1 MQIANLYFA
10 LQQIKKLQQ
19 IDRGLELAKEQQTPV
34 NLPWLGH
41 VHPRQLFEEKSSQ
54 NSANRAGFVPY
65 KRARVGFV
73 SRSNNS
79 EIVYKKPL
87 THAVSQT
94 IHSDSKMDAPF
105 ARPDPLPSNSLVLEQ
120 AKPASLNFLTPK
132 KEFTTGSYPKLLMT
146 NSRQS
151 TQGDTEESQM
161 HGQTFGLE
169 DSPNDMV
176 TPIQLHDDESIQSV
190 KSAINAKPASSGLIK
205 ISLARPPLISA
216 QIKANEESCAQ
227 ELDHATWRSLTEQ
240 ENTCRRCITRAAKS
254 QFGQKRARKSSLS
267 YLFPCDVGMK
277 AFLRK
282 VRSLLQRRITENVS
296 KVYDVADQQIT

>member
-19 IDRGLELAKEQQTPV
+19 IDRGLELAKEKPATS

-79 EIVYKKPL
+79 DQVYKKPL
-87 THAVSQT
+87 VHTTSQT
-94 IHSDSKMDAPF
+94 VRSDSKLDAAF

-120 AKPASLNFLTPK
+120 PKSATFSFLTPK
-132 KEFTTGSYPKLLMT
+132 KEFTTGSYLHPKLLMT

-151 TQGDTEESQM
+151 T
-161 HGQTFGLE
+161 
-169 DSPNDMV
+169 
-176 TPIQLHDDESIQSV
+176 
-190 KSAINAKPASSGLIK
+190 
-205 ISLARPPLISA
+205 
-216 QIKANEESCAQ
+216 
-227 ELDHATWRSLTEQ
+227 
-240 ENTCRRCITRAAKS
+240 
-254 QFGQKRARKSSLS
+254 
-267 YLFPCDVGMK
+267 
-277 AFLRK
+277 
-282 VRSLLQRRITENVS
+282 
-296 KVYDVADQQIT
+296 